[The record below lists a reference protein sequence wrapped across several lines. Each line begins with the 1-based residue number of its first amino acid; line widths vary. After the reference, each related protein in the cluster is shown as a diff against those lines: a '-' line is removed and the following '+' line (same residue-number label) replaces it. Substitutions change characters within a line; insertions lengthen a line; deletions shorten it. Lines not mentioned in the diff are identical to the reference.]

1 MCDVWAERDSRDET
15 AVTRMSR
22 SLEEDVVGRERPPTP
37 ISQCHM
43 NFPKAGLKVRDND
56 AKLFHPRRLP

>member
-1 MCDVWAERDSRDET
+1 
-15 AVTRMSR
+15 MS
-22 SLEEDVVGRERPPTP
+22 SSPEKDVVGRERPPTA
-37 ISQCHM
+37 ISQCQM